1 MIKIY
6 QKYLIK
12 NFIKKFLLISF
23 VFFSLVVLLG
33 LLEEITFLDG
43 ATDNYLLPY
52 ILTTLNAPITLF
64 EIFPFIFLL
73 TTLYLFYE
81 LSNKDELDL
90 LKKNG
95 LSNLKI
101 IKILFFLSL
110 LIGVFN
116 ILFFYNFSSKLKSIY
131 TSVKNELSD
140 DKKYLDVVNDNGLWI
155 KDIIDNKTLIIKSKK
170 INENYLQEAIIN
182 EFDEKFNL
190 LSVTRAE
197 KIDIQSNIWKIYE
210 PQIYKDNQIIKNKN
224 TIEIQTNFDKQ
235 KINSLFSNVSTLNIL
250 QLFYLQR
257 DYKKLGYSSDEVTIH
272 IYKIFSTPLYY
283 GLLTILSAIIMFNFT
298 KTKSLITHIVLG
310 VALSVLIYYIS
321 YIFNIM
327 GANGKIPIILSIF
340 FPLII
345 ISIISTIGLININ
358 EK

>member
-101 IKILFFLSL
+101 IKILFFF
-110 LIGVFN
+110 IF
-116 ILFFYNFSSKLKSIY
+116 
-131 TSVKNELSD
+131 
-140 DKKYLDVVNDNGLWI
+140 
-155 KDIIDNKTLIIKSKK
+155 IDWC
-170 INENYLQEAIIN
+170 
-182 EFDEKFNL
+182 F
-190 LSVTRAE
+190 
-197 KIDIQSNIWKIYE
+197 
-210 PQIYKDNQIIKNKN
+210 
-224 TIEIQTNFDKQ
+224 
-235 KINSLFSNVSTLNIL
+235 
-250 QLFYLQR
+250 
-257 DYKKLGYSSDEVTIH
+257 
-272 IYKIFSTPLYY
+272 
-283 GLLTILSAIIMFNFT
+283 
-298 KTKSLITHIVLG
+298 
-310 VALSVLIYYIS
+310 
-321 YIFNIM
+321 
-327 GANGKIPIILSIF
+327 
-340 FPLII
+340 
-345 ISIISTIGLININ
+345 
-358 EK
+358 